1 MFDPTPGDLFVQAG
15 SFNAEIISG
24 LCVQVTS
31 YIKQLISNQAGNGDS
46 GDVSLSFETRKTLS
60 PHLKSNCRLGFLKK
74 GAGKTSNCW
83 ENQ

>member
-24 LCVQVTS
+24 LCVRVTS

-46 GDVSLSFETRKTLS
+46 GDVSLSFETQETPSRS
-60 PHLKSNCRLGFLKK
+60 EMLKWFINLFHS
-74 GAGKTSNCW
+74 
-83 ENQ
+83 